1 MLDWEDAQRKADEMA
16 AAIRD
21 TVLEL
26 GETVVTGNVRA
37 TYRQG
42 RKRYD
47 YKGAADGHPMVS
59 EPTVELF
66 TKTKVTVDW
75 RGICDHVGIEKDEIP
90 FSQGDP
96 SVSLKIEEA

>member
-1 MLDWEDAQRKADEMA
+1 MMLTWEHAQREADELA

-59 EPTVELF
+59 EPTVELL
-66 TKTKVTVDW
+66 